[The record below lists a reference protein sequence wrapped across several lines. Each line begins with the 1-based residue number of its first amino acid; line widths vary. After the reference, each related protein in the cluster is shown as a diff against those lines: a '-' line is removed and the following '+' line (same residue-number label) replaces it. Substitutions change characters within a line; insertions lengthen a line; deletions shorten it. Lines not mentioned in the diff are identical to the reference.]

1 MGGSNPDQQ
10 GKGLDMIE
18 NYLQVLEESTHKK
31 LEVLQKIEA
40 LNKKQETLL
49 KEEPVDEESFDSSI
63 EEKGR
68 LIDEL
73 NELDKGFELL
83 YENIRQQLL
92 TGKDQYKEQIKRLQE
107 LINQVT
113 AKSVSIQ
120 AQEARNNQ
128 LAENFFARSRR
139 ELEKGRRSSKAAL
152 DYYRSMNNTQS
163 VAPQF
168 MDKKK

>member
-1 MGGSNPDQQ
+1 
-10 GKGLDMIE
+10 MIE

-139 ELEKGRRSSKAAL
+139 ELEKGRRSSKATL